1 MTQTNPLDAI
11 GATIEE
17 PVLLPWSGRRFTI
30 TRPAGIDDLLDRA
43 ELDPEQNLPYFA
55 EIWPSGI
62 ALADLLIEQP
72 EYVAGRRTLEVG
84 CGLGITAVAAVTSG
98 ALLTITDYFPESLAL
113 AERNLCAAGASGV
126 DAKQLNWRDDASI
139 AAALENGP
147 FPIVLAADVLYESRD
162 IAPLLT
168 FFDRVLAP
176 GGTLILAEPGRPV
189 AVRFLTQ
196 AASNGWDTGEIA
208 RHFGPWPDPKDA
220 KVTVGI
226 HTLRRFRV
234 PGS

>member
-55 EIWPSGI
+55 EIWPSGT
-62 ALADLLIEQP
+62 ALADLLIEQS
-72 EYVAGRRTLEVG
+72 EYVANRRTLEVG
-84 CGLGITAVAAVTSG
+84 CGLGITAVAAVASG
-98 ALLTITDYFPESLAL
+98 ARLTITDYFPESLAL
-113 AERNLCAAGASGV
+113 AGKNLRAAGGASV
-126 DAKQLNWRDDASI
+126 EARQLNWRDEASI
-139 AAALENGP
+139 TALLDGGP

-189 AVRFLTQ
+189 AARFLERANT
-196 AASNGWDTGEIA
+196 SGWDAGEIA

-220 KVTVGI
+220 NITVGI
-226 HTLRRFRV
+226 HTLRRY
-234 PGS
+234 